1 VRIARVQLPDIT
13 CLSKSSTDHGARYVL
28 KYLLCWGS
36 GKRTFVRQLVEF
48 PCPGLFFR
56 SYTEVCINKNLKSLC
71 IPRLRHHP
79 LLNYR
84 RVKNWPPVWTRGTE
98 GIVKTVR
105 GEVGVLKEV
114 YYDAGKSNKCFLV
127 IDYQLQS
134 YTGCI
139 NSPIKSFC
147 TQLTHLLREHIGRSI
162 EEIGDLHVSF
172 TFSQLSDLSKIK
184 MYKRR
189 RHKAPSKPNILST
202 KPTPIF
208 S

>member
-1 VRIARVQLPDIT
+1 MRIARVQLPDIT
-13 CLSKSSTDHGARYVL
+13 CLSKSSTDHRARYVL

-36 GKRTFVRQLVEF
+36 GSAPSYGSLLNFLVPAYF
-48 PCPGLFFR
+48 SGATRRF
-56 SYTEVCINKNLKSLC
+56 CINKNLKSLR

-79 LLNYR
+79 ILNYR
-84 RVKNWPPVWTRGTE
+84 SVKNWPPVWTRGTE
-98 GIVKTVR
+98 GIVQTVK

-134 YTGCI
+134 FTGCI
-139 NSPIKSFC
+139 NSPTKAFC

-162 EEIGDLHVSF
+162 EEIGDLDVSF

-184 MYKRR
+184 MYKGQ
-189 RHKAPSKPNILST
+189 AQGAEQA
-202 KPTPIF
+202 
-208 S
+208 

>member
-1 VRIARVQLPDIT
+1 MRIARVQLPDIT
-13 CLSKSSTDHGARYVL
+13 CLSKSSTDHGGTIRAQVSCFAGL
-28 KYLLCWGS
+28 GEW
-36 GKRTFVRQLVEF
+36 KRTFVRQLVEF
-48 PCPGLFFR
+48 PCPGVFFSTR
-56 SYTEVCINKNLKSLC
+56 RFCINKNFKSLR

-98 GIVKTVR
+98 GIVQIVK

-134 YTGCI
+134 FTGCI
-139 NSPIKSFC
+139 NSPTKAFC

-162 EEIGDLHVSF
+162 EEIGDLDVSF
-172 TFSQLSDLSKIK
+172 TLSQLSDRSKIK
-184 MYKRR
+184 MYNLQ
-189 RHKAPSKPNILST
+189 AQGAEQA
-202 KPTPIF
+202 
-208 S
+208 